1 MNPLV
6 GPFPEKLIQS
16 EQLGSRMIRSTC
28 LPLTDPSRDSSMMS
42 GSEQIAK
49 QTLSTIRNMQKTIT
63 FWNTWSRNENVE
75 KKSGPNIKI
84 WAERI
89 PFSPCSNPCIGEMP
103 LHTLMLSQ
111 QLSAVVWGALLSLQ
125 VGLQWAPSAWEGQGS
140 HTSAQSQSTLL
151 FLFLGSCAP
160 EIFVSLFFSQKDF
173 CRRRR
178 DSEDSFE
185 IML

>member
-63 FWNTWSRNENVE
+63 FWNTWSRNENVK

-89 PFSPCSNPCIGEMP
+89 PFFSLLKPLYQGNASPHAHAQPAAVSSGVRGTP
-103 LHTLMLSQ
+103 LTSGGTAMSSFCLRGAGISHECTIAEHTFIS
-111 QLSAVVWGALLSLQ
+111 
-125 VGLQWAPSAWEGQGS
+125 
-140 HTSAQSQSTLL
+140 
-151 FLFLGSCAP
+151 
-160 EIFVSLFFSQKDF
+160 VSRELCPWDICLIVFFPKGF